1 MKDLRENP
9 AVKPSI
15 KSRLSYLLGL
25 GSLTF
30 LKMITPGVNIRGMK
44 VSSKFLDNPPLLNHN
59 RNTKILYKIPEA
71 AAGAYVKDSPHLH

>member
-9 AVKPSI
+9 AVKLSI

-44 VSSKFLDNPPLLNHN
+44 VISKFLDNPPLLNHN